1 MYDIFYT
8 QCMMKKI
15 CPKSEFV
22 CGFSSSSAAV
32 EAGHC
37 CVARSRGRVSVVE
50 GAGSRALGDFEG
62 AHARF
67 VHPGRDGP
75 RCRRRSRS
83 LGRGWRPEHNA
94 TKSTNF
100 Q

>member
-50 GAGSRALGDFEG
+50 GAGSRACWTGWL
-62 AHARF
+62 
-67 VHPGRDGP
+67 DGKF
-75 RCRRRSRS
+75 C
-83 LGRGWRPEHNA
+83 GIA
-94 TKSTNF
+94 
-100 Q
+100 